1 MKTESFKVI
10 SKQDGLAL
18 DGLIISPEK
27 PRLVLQICHGMCE
40 HKERYI
46 AFMEYLAKEGIAC
59 VIHDHRGHGR
69 SVKAEK
75 DLGYFY
81 ENGAEALVEDIHQVM
96 KETKEKFED
105 IPYVLM
111 GHSMGSLAVRCF
123 IKKYDS
129 EIDGLIVCGSP
140 SANDMAGIGI
150 QFIRFLQKIKGTR
163 GRSKMID
170 NMVMGAFEKPFKE
183 EHLKSSWI
191 CTDKSV
197 VEAYNADPY
206 CNYTFTLNGYEALM
220 NLMIETYNPEGWSMG
235 QKELPIHFIAGE
247 NDPCIG
253 STEQFHKAVQFL
265 KNRGYSK
272 VTAQLYK
279 EMRHEILNE
288 TRKYKVFKDVLNFL
302 NTF

>member
-1 MKTESFKVI
+1 M
-10 SKQDGLAL
+10 
-18 DGLIISPEK
+18 DGLIYAANEPKI
-27 PRLVLQICHGMCE
+27 VLQICHGMCE

-46 AFMEYLAKEGIAC
+46 PFLEYMAKNGVAC

-69 SVKAEK
+69 SIRNDA

-81 ENGAEALVEDIHQVM
+81 ENGAVALVEDIHQVM
-96 KETKEKFED
+96 GEAKNRFPG
-105 IPYVLM
+105 IPYILM

-123 IKKYDS
+123 AKKYDN

-150 QFIRFLQKIKGTR
+150 QLIRTLQKLKGPH
-163 GRSKMID
+163 GRSKLID
-170 NMVMGAFEKPFKE
+170 SMVIGAFEKPFKE

-191 CTDKSV
+191 CTDKGV

-220 NLMIETYNPEGWSMG
+220 NLMIDTYNPEGWAMAK
-235 QKELPIHFIAGE
+235 KELPIHFIAGE
-247 NDPCIG
+247 KDPCIG
-253 STEQFHKAVQFL
+253 STEQFHKAVQFM
-265 KNRGYSK
+265 KDRGYSK

-288 TRKYKVFKDVLNFL
+288 TRKYKVYKDILEYL